1 MRTIHGA
8 GAAAVCLLT
17 GAVLGQAGP
26 STNTSAATGQAPATQ
41 AATPAHREWAAAMT
55 VAGLPNLHQ
64 VTPNLYRCAQPTR
77 EGMQHLKDMK
87 IKTVISLR
95 SFHDDDEELEG
106 AEGVRHFQIYMKA
119 WHAEK
124 EDAVKFLKLVTDP
137 ANQPVLVHC
146 QHGADRTG
154 TMCAVYRMAVQGW
167 TKEQAIQEMT
177 DGGFGFHEVWANLKS
192 WLDTVDVQELRHEAG
207 IR

>member
-1 MRTIHGA
+1 MHSA

-17 GAVLGQAGP
+17 RVVLGQAGTTTP
-26 STNTSAATGQAPATQ
+26 AAVAQKPATQ
-41 AATPAHREWAAAMT
+41 AAIPAHPEWAIAMT
-55 VAGLPNLHQ
+55 VAGLPNLHR
-64 VTPNLYRCAQPTR
+64 VTPNLYRSAQPTR
-77 EGMQHLKDMK
+77 EGMRQLKAMA

-95 SFHDDDEELEG
+95 AFHDDDEELEG
-106 AEGVRHFQIYMKA
+106 IEGVRQVQIYMKA

-124 EDAVKFLKLVTDP
+124 DDAVKFLKLVTDP

-167 TKEQAIQEMT
+167 TKEQAIEEMT
-177 DGGFGFHEVWANLKS
+177 DGGFGFHEVWANLKT
-192 WLDTVDVQELRHEAG
+192 WLDTVDVQELRREAG